1 MHSSLKRWE
10 LKIVSPTFTFS
21 DVQEALD
28 AGDSAII
35 LGGLHVVLQQQ
46 VKLIIALAILADLPI
61 QARAIFSL
69 QERNNS
75 EKSSLKDCVRKR
87 RFQLAMIRLISK
99 SVPDRIFR
107 GLVVA
112 LEVLKIG

>member
-1 MHSSLKRWE
+1 MYSSLKRGE
-10 LKIVSPTFTFS
+10 LKIFSPAFTFS
-21 DVQEALD
+21 DLQEVLD
-28 AGDSAII
+28 SGDGAII

-75 EKSSLKDCVRKR
+75 EKSSLKD
-87 RFQLAMIRLISK
+87 
-99 SVPDRIFR
+99 
-107 GLVVA
+107 
-112 LEVLKIG
+112 

>member
-1 MHSSLKRWE
+1 MYSSLKRWE

-28 AGDSAII
+28 AGNSAII
-35 LGGLHVVLQQQ
+35 LGGLHVVLQQK
-46 VKLIIALAILADLPI
+46 VKLIIKLAILTDLPT

-75 EKSSLKDCVRKR
+75 EKSSLKD
-87 RFQLAMIRLISK
+87 
-99 SVPDRIFR
+99 
-107 GLVVA
+107 
-112 LEVLKIG
+112 

>member
-1 MHSSLKRWE
+1 MHSSLKRRE

-28 AGDSAII
+28 AGNSAII
-35 LGGLHVVLQQQ
+35 LGGLHVVLQQK

-75 EKSSLKDCVRKR
+75 EKSSLKD
-87 RFQLAMIRLISK
+87 
-99 SVPDRIFR
+99 
-107 GLVVA
+107 
-112 LEVLKIG
+112 

>member
-1 MHSSLKRWE
+1 MYPSLKRWE
-10 LKIVSPTFTFS
+10 LKIVSPAFTFS

-28 AGDSAII
+28 AGNSAII

-61 QARAIFSL
+61 QARAILSL

-75 EKSSLKDCVRKR
+75 EKSSLKD
-87 RFQLAMIRLISK
+87 
-99 SVPDRIFR
+99 
-107 GLVVA
+107 
-112 LEVLKIG
+112 

>member
-1 MHSSLKRWE
+1 MYSSLKRWE

-28 AGDSAII
+28 SGNSAII
-35 LGGLHVVLQQQ
+35 LGGLHVVLQQK

-61 QARAIFSL
+61 QARAILSL

-75 EKSSLKDCVRKR
+75 EKSSLKD
-87 RFQLAMIRLISK
+87 
-99 SVPDRIFR
+99 
-107 GLVVA
+107 
-112 LEVLKIG
+112 